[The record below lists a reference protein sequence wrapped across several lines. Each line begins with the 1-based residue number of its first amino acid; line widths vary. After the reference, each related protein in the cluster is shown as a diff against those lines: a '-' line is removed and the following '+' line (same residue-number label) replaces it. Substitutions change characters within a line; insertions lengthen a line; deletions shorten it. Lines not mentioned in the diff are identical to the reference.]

1 MFRTVQGRLTGV
13 ALIATLLSLTIGA
26 VVLLA
31 LLERSLVREVD
42 QSIRNRAFDVSV
54 EVDITN
60 SLDPSSFPNDP
71 ETFVGIIEDPFGL
84 PILDVHNDDEP
95 SVDALL
101 AIFDS
106 IDEAFDEPTNGSVE
120 SITLTEG
127 SDNLRVV
134 FMPVELGDELVVAAR
149 TLDGVDRTI
158 AEARR
163 FAVVSVSLLTLFVGG
178 LVYLLA
184 GRALQPVERMRSEVE
199 SISGGDLGRR
209 LPLRNDDVGTSES
222 SQNEIDR
229 LAITM
234 NSMLGRL
241 EESQEM
247 QRRFTSDAA
256 HELRTPL
263 ASMRAQLD
271 VDLAH
276 EATADYKAT
285 SKRMSAEVDRMQR
298 LVDDLLGMAR
308 AENGSLDP
316 ARVGLVDLDDVV
328 LAEISVLAP
337 RVAVRIDT
345 SAVSAASVRGNLDDL
360 RRVVTNLLTNATR
373 HAREQ
378 VVVSVYEEGGH
389 SFVRV
394 DDDGSGIPEA
404 DRDRVFE
411 RFVRLD
417 EARNRDSGGSG
428 LGLALSREIAA
439 LHEGDLIIETSSLGG
454 ARFVLRLPVAG
465 PGSTG

>member
-95 SVDALL
+95 SVEALL